1 MNFNT
6 FGISKTPAMKKFFA
20 FLFLSLISIK
30 YSYSQCLIDLGPD
43 RMICVGA
50 PTVLDA
56 GPGFVS
62 YLWSTG
68 ATGQTTVVFGPGT
81 YGVTVTD
88 SQSNVCSDTVF
99 LFMAPP
105 MTILLDCFG
114 ASCDTCTDGSIYATI
129 LGGNPPYNYSW
140 SNGATTPFING
151 ITQGVY
157 TLSVVDAFGCVA
169 SDSCGVLIGNLG
181 TGPFQIS
188 GNVYFDMDSNGV
200 HDISEGGISYTKVFL
215 APDNLVTYTDS
226 IGNFVF
232 HADSGLHVLSVFLQP
247 GWSVSSDSLNYTIDA
262 TTGTYPNNDFGI
274 KIPNAGSISCT
285 LSGSQSRCGNIMP
298 VYIQNSQFNYSN
310 THSTIKLILDSAVSF
325 QFSNPTESS
334 ISGDTVIWDFPGNSG
349 YSSLNLRA
357 YVLLPANAGYNY
369 YTYLETTLYDS
380 NNVVLNVCTDTINQT
395 ITCSFDPND
404 KAVSPEGIGPQHHT
418 FLDITP
424 TLDYYIRFQNTGTD
438 TAFTVVIL
446 DDLNANFDINSF
458 ELVSSSHPVRVTILD
473 YKTEFRFENILLPDS
488 NVDEP
493 GSHGYIRFRCNPRL
507 QSASYDLENTAYINF
522 DANPAVVTNTVF
534 NRIGLSVGT
543 NELNHQNSGILIYP
557 NPVDNRATILLSNPN
572 HSLNEL
578 SIYDITGRK
587 VRGQTGAD
595 DTFLFDKKDLNS
607 GMYFLYITNLDN
619 KSVYQGKFIIR

>member
-1 MNFNT
+1 
-6 FGISKTPAMKKFFA
+6 
-20 FLFLSLISIK
+20 
-30 YSYSQCLIDLGPD
+30 
-43 RMICVGA
+43 MICVGA

-88 SQSNVCSDTVF
+88 SQSNVCSDTIF

-105 MTILLDCFG
+105 ITISLDCFG
-114 ASCDTCTDGSIYATI
+114 ATCDTCTDGSIYATI
-129 LGGNPPYNYSW
+129 FGGNPPYSYSW
-140 SNGATTPFING
+140 SNGASTPFIVG

-188 GNVYFDMDSNGV
+188 GNVYFDLDSNGV
-200 HDISEGGISYTKVFL
+200 HDISEGGISYTKVLL

-226 IGNFVF
+226 IGNFIF
-232 HADSGLHVLSVFLQP
+232 HADSGQHVLSAFLQP
-247 GWSVSSDSLNYTIDA
+247 GWSISSDSLSYTIDA
-262 TTGTYPNNDFGI
+262 QSGAYPNNDFGI
-274 KIPNAGSISCT
+274 KMTNAGITTCSMLGIR
-285 LSGSQSRCGNIMP
+285 SRCGTMMP
-298 VYIQNSQFNYSN
+298 IYIQSSQFNYRN
-310 THSTIKLILDSAVSF
+310 VHSTIKLILDTAVSY
-325 QFSNPTESS
+325 QFSNPVESS
-334 ISGDTVIWDFPGNSG
+334 ISGDTIIWDFPGNVG
-349 YSSLNLRA
+349 YSSINLIA

-380 NNVVLNVCTDTINQT
+380 NDVVLNVCTDTMYQT

-404 KAVSPEGIGPQHHT
+404 KAVSPEGIGPEHQT
-418 FLDITP
+418 FLDLTP

-438 TAFTVVIL
+438 TAYTVVIL

-458 ELVSSSHPVRVTILD
+458 ELVSSSHPVNVTILD

-488 NVDEP
+488 NIDEP
-493 GSHGYIRFRCNPRL
+493 GSHGFVRFRCNPSL
-507 QSASYDLENTAYINF
+507 QSSSYVLENTAYIYF
-522 DANPAVVTNTVF
+522 DENPPVVTNTVF
-534 NRIGLSVGT
+534 NKIGLSVGT
-543 NELNHQNSGILIYP
+543 NELSQEKSGVLIYP
-557 NPVDNRATILLSNPN
+557 NPIDNRATIIFSNPS
-572 HSLNEL
+572 HQLHEL
-578 SIYDITGRK
+578 GIYDIAGRK
-587 VRGQTGAD
+587 VRSQTSSA
-595 DTFLFDKKDLNS
+595 DTFMFDKKDLNS
-607 GMYFLYITNLDN
+607 GMYFLYITNFDN